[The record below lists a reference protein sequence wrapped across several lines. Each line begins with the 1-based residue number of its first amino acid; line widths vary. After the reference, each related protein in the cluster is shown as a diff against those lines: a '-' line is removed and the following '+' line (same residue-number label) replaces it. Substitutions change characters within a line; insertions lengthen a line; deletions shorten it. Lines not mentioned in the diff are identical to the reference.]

1 MIGPIKS
8 DCCKKKKNKTS
19 WEALHLINRY
29 LSSWKGILA
38 QAKNGNEQFWKEK
51 FCAASGKAQH
61 ALMDSPVFF
70 LFERVG
76 ERGEGFFFF
85 FFFLLLLFLMCFHH
99 VPLRFSSSS
108 QRILKF
114 PMCS

>member
-1 MIGPIKS
+1 LSDWANQIGF
-8 DCCKKKKNKTS
+8 CKKKIKTS

-29 LSSWKGILA
+29 LSSWNGILA

-61 ALMDSPVFF
+61 ALMDSFF

-76 ERGEGFFFF
+76 ERGEGFYFI
-85 FFFLLLLFLMCFHH
+85 LFVVVLN
-99 VPLRFSSSS
+99 VFSSCSLEVL
-108 QRILKF
+108 IKF
-114 PMCS
+114 SKDF